1 MKERFIL
8 PIITVCILASC
19 ISRTDSMT
27 ALILDDVQT
36 YMDEQP
42 DSALTILHAI
52 DTSSIATKKIE
63 AKYALLL
70 SQALDKNYIDLQSD
84 SIIAPAVRYY
94 DNHGSAEEKMKTLYY
109 RGRIAMN
116 AQKYEDAISYFTKA
130 ARYAD
135 KVCDKVAVGRIYAAQ
150 ANIYNIYFDIEKT
163 IKSAELAAE
172 YYLAGRDTIKYLN
185 AIRMVT
191 SQYLYQDSI
200 KVAENL
206 EITRSYWNNLN
217 SQLKS
222 YYYSNLLINSNTAS
236 RERIEEILE
245 TYFDEIRDSSKIRWF
260 PVAEAYYTIGNLD
273 KAMESLEIHKLYNR
287 DSTSALYC
295 HTYALVNDM
304 AGNISEALDGYKGY
318 FKATDRL
325 HGSAYTSNVRF
336 IEERYRNEIELYE
349 ARHQKERTALISI
362 IGLLCTIII
371 IFLTLRKLNIRTIE
385 KKQMEIEMLK
395 FEQLYAEAEA
405 EKEVL
410 SQMLENASISSST
423 KNIIFKRLEI
433 LNTVV
438 VSHLSS
444 RNSDIRKAREKL
456 DDLISDRDAFIQ
468 STRMTIEESC
478 PEFLRRLHSYG
489 LDNDEIDI
497 CCLYAIGM
505 KGKDIKAYT
514 GQSRLYIQSAGI
526 RHKLGL
532 EESDTNLSIYIRDMF
547 SAS

>member
-42 DSALTILHAI
+42 DSALTILQAI

-135 KVCDKVAVGRIYAAQ
+135 KVCDKVAVGRVYAAQ
-150 ANIYNIYFDIEKT
+150 ANIYNEYFDIEKT
-163 IKSAELAAE
+163 IKSAEMAAE

-260 PVAEAYYTIGNLD
+260 PVAEAYYTMGNLD

-325 HGSAYTSNVRF
+325 HGFAYTSNVRF

-532 EESDTNLSIYIRDMF
+532 EESDTNLSIYIRDMY
-547 SAS
+547 SAT

>member
-1 MKERFIL
+1 
-8 PIITVCILASC
+8 
-19 ISRTDSMT
+19 
-27 ALILDDVQT
+27 
-36 YMDEQP
+36 
-42 DSALTILHAI
+42 
-52 DTSSIATKKIE
+52 
-63 AKYALLL
+63 
-70 SQALDKNYIDLQSD
+70 
-84 SIIAPAVRYY
+84 
-94 DNHGSAEEKMKTLYY
+94 
-109 RGRIAMN
+109 
-116 AQKYEDAISYFTKA
+116 
-130 ARYAD
+130 
-135 KVCDKVAVGRIYAAQ
+135 
-150 ANIYNIYFDIEKT
+150 
-163 IKSAELAAE
+163 
-172 YYLAGRDTIKYLN
+172 
-185 AIRMVT
+185 
-191 SQYLYQDSI
+191 
-200 KVAENL
+200 
-206 EITRSYWNNLN
+206 
-217 SQLKS
+217 
-222 YYYSNLLINSNTAS
+222 
-236 RERIEEILE
+236 
-245 TYFDEIRDSSKIRWF
+245 
-260 PVAEAYYTIGNLD
+260 
-273 KAMESLEIHKLYNR
+273 
-287 DSTSALYC
+287 
-295 HTYALVNDM
+295 M

-336 IEERYRNEIELYE
+336 IEERYRNEIELNE
-349 ARHQKERTALISI
+349 ARHKKERTSLISI

-410 SQMLENASISSST
+410 SQMLENASISSGT

>member
-1 MKERFIL
+1 MTGNIL
-8 PIITVCILASC
+8 NDIDTYI
-19 ISRTDSMT
+19 
-27 ALILDDVQT
+27 DVR
-36 YMDEQP
+36 P
-42 DSALTILHAI
+42 DSALTILQAI
-52 DTSSIATKKIE
+52 DKSSIATKKIE

-70 SQALDKNYIDLQSD
+70 SQAFDKNYIDLQSD

-135 KVCDKVAVGRIYAAQ
+135 KVCDKVAVGRVYAAQ
-150 ANIYNIYFDIEKT
+150 ANIYNTYFDIEKT

-217 SQLKS
+217 SKLKS
-222 YYYSNLLINSNTAS
+222 YYYSNLLINNYTAG
-236 RERIEEILE
+236 RERIEEILDI
-245 TYFDEIRDSSKIRWF
+245 YFDEIKDFNEIQWF
-260 PVAEAYYTIGNLD
+260 PVAEAYYTIGDLD
-273 KAMESLEIHKLYNR
+273 KAIESLEIHKLYNT

-295 HTYALVNDM
+295 YTYALVNDM

-318 FKATDRL
+318 FKATDLL

-336 IEERYRNEIELYE
+336 IEERYQNEIELNE
-349 ARHQKERTALISI
+349 AQHKKERIRLLGIV
-362 IGLLCTIII
+362 GLLCTLTI
-371 IFLTLRKLNIRTIE
+371 IFLIQKRLNISTIE
-385 KKQMEIEMLK
+385 KKQMEIEKLK
-395 FEQLYAEAEA
+395 LEQLYADAEA
-405 EKEVL
+405 EKEAL
-410 SQMLENASISSST
+410 SRMLENAVISSST
-423 KNIIFKRLEI
+423 RKLIFKRIEI
-433 LNTVV
+433 LNSII
-438 VSHLSS
+438 VSHLSA
-444 RNSDIRKAREKL
+444 RNSDIKKAKEKL
-456 DDLISDRDAFIQ
+456 EDLISNRNAFIE
-468 STRMTIEESC
+468 STRLTIEESC
-478 PEFLRRLHSYG
+478 PDFLRRLHGYG

-514 GQSRLYIQSAGI
+514 GQSRLYIQSAEI

>member
-1 MKERFIL
+1 MKKTIIL
-8 PIITVCILASC
+8 VIAIASLLSSCNNNAKHMTGNILND
-19 ISRTDSMT
+19 IDTY
-27 ALILDDVQT
+27 IDVR
-36 YMDEQP
+36 P
-42 DSALTILHAI
+42 DSALTILQAI

-116 AQKYEDAISYFTKA
+116 AEKYEDAISYFTKA

-135 KVCDKVAVGRIYAAQ
+135 KVCDKVAVGRVYAAQ

-236 RERIEEILE
+236 RERIEEMLE

-325 HGSAYTSNVRF
+325 HGFAYTSNVRF

-385 KKQMEIEMLK
+385 KKTDGDRNAEIRAAICRGRGRKGSPFSDVGKRIHLI
-395 FEQLYAEAEA
+395 QH
-405 EKEVL
+405 EKYYFQKVGNPQH
-410 SQMLENASISSST
+410 SRRIAS
-423 KNIIFKRLEI
+423 FL
-433 LNTVV
+433 
-438 VSHLSS
+438 
-444 RNSDIRKAREKL
+444 
-456 DDLISDRDAFIQ
+456 Q
-468 STRMTIEESC
+468 
-478 PEFLRRLHSYG
+478 EFRYKEG
-489 LDNDEIDI
+489 QGE
-497 CCLYAIGM
+497 
-505 KGKDIKAYT
+505 T
-514 GQSRLYIQSAGI
+514 G
-526 RHKLGL
+526 
-532 EESDTNLSIYIRDMF
+532 
-547 SAS
+547 

>member
-8 PIITVCILASC
+8 PIITACILASC
-19 ISRTDSMT
+19 ISRTDSTT

-42 DSALTILHAI
+42 DSALSVLRNI
-52 DTSSIATKKIE
+52 DRESLATKDLE
-63 AKYALLL
+63 AKFSLLL

-94 DNHGSAEEKMKTLYY
+94 QNHGSAEEKLMTLYY

-116 AQKYEDAISYFTKA
+116 ARKYEEAISYFTKA
-130 ARYAD
+130 SEYAD
-135 KVCDKVAVGRIYAAQ
+135 RVCDKVAAGRVYAAQ
-150 ANIYNIYFDIEKT
+150 SNIYNEYFDIEKT
-163 IKSAELAAE
+163 IKSANKAAE
-172 YYLAGRDTIKYLN
+172 YYLAGGDTLKYLN
-185 AIRMVT
+185 AIRSVT

-206 EITRSYWNNLN
+206 KITRSYWHILTPG
-217 SQLKS
+217 LKS
-222 YYYSNLLINSNTAS
+222 NYYSHLLINSNTAG

-245 TYFDEIRDSSKIRWF
+245 IYFDEIKDSSEIRWF
-260 PVAEAYYTIGNLD
+260 PVAEAYYTVGNLD
-273 KAMESLEIHKLYNR
+273 KAMESLEMHKFYNG

-295 HTYALVNDM
+295 HTYALINDM

-325 HGSAYTSNVRF
+325 HGSAYSSNVRF
-336 IEERYRNEIELYE
+336 IEERYRNEIELNE
-349 ARHQKERTALISI
+349 ARHKKERTALISI
-362 IGLLCTIII
+362 IGLLCAITI
-371 IFLTLRKLNIRTIE
+371 IFLIIRKLNIRTIE
-385 KKQMEIEMLK
+385 KKEMEIEMMK
-395 FEQLYAEAEA
+395 FEQLYADAEA

-410 SQMLENASISSST
+410 SRMLENVAISPDT
-423 KNIIFKRLEI
+423 KDMIFKRLEI
-433 LNTVV
+433 LNSIV
-438 VSHLSS
+438 VSHLTS

-456 DDLISDRDAFIQ
+456 DSLISDRASFIR

-489 LDNDEIDI
+489 LDDDEIDI

-514 GQSRLYIQSAGI
+514 GQSRLYIRSARI